1 MSELRRRRGG
11 PGKDKNRHSFHA
23 NGSTKGQQNEHKI
36 ESGVHWLSLTNF
48 LVGATVALLVGVKYA
63 LYVRELHENDM
74 WFSNINQIQREISFR
89 TESGLYFSYYKQIV
103 LAPSL
108 VQGIY
113 DVMHDNRTEH
123 LRTINILERFNIYQ
137 EVILAA
143 LYRTLP
149 IQVCLEFLLITVIY
163 VLFIGCDEHWTIN
176 YF

>member
-74 WFSNINQIQREISFR
+74 WFSNINVSTLFEYYFYYYCMLNVCRFPCALKSPLNLIS
-89 TESGLYFSYYKQIV
+89 
-103 LAPSL
+103 
-108 VQGIY
+108 
-113 DVMHDNRTEH
+113 
-123 LRTINILERFNIYQ
+123 
-137 EVILAA
+137 
-143 LYRTLP
+143 
-149 IQVCLEFLLITVIY
+149 
-163 VLFIGCDEHWTIN
+163 
-176 YF
+176 